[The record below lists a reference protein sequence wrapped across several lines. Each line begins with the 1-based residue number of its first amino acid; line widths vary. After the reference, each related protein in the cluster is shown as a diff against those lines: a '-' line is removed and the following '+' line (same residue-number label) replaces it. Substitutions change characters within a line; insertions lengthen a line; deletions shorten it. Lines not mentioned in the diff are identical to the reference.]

1 MVLPDGL
8 EFLKFGWW
16 VVHAIAFL
24 LVYQFGYAR
33 GRGDLRRDLR
43 QREVAGRPAERAR
56 QD

>member
-24 LVYQFGYAR
+24 LVYQFGYAK
-33 GRGDLRRDLR
+33 GRGDMRREQR
-43 QREVAGRPAERAR
+43 QRDVAGAERPRKA
-56 QD
+56 

>member
-24 LVYQFGYAR
+24 LVYQYGYAK
-33 GRGDLRRDLR
+33 GRGDMRREQR
-43 QREVAGRPAERAR
+43 QRELAQPAADR
-56 QD
+56 QRRD

>member
-24 LVYQFGYAR
+24 LVYQFGFAR
-33 GRGDLRRDLR
+33 GRGALRRELR
-43 QREVAGRPAERAR
+43 EREVAGRPTERAR